1 MSVNPNGPMAYGD
14 EDVSSGSADG
24 ANTMDGH
31 NKRPSGTPAG
41 SGRKRGRKATGDA
54 IVDAMLEIA
63 AASKLRAAAIMK
75 NTWANMDDID
85 LQLDEMELAAA
96 AAGYYYFNSLTRQPP
111 LASSNGK
118 GHNERNRVIQE
129 RFQHSGETIS
139 RYFNNVLKSI
149 KSLSR
154 EFLQP
159 APETTSPEILC
170 SRRLHPYFKNCIGV
184 IDGMHI
190 PAHVPAKDQSR
201 FRNKKGFLSQNVLA
215 ACTFDLQFIFIYP
228 GWEGSA
234 ADSRVLRAVL
244 DDPNQNFPHTPEGKY
259 YLVDNG
265 YINMEGFI
273 APYPGV
279 RYHLHEF
286 RGANKLPRTARELF
300 NHRHSYLRNAIQKS
314 FDTLKR
320 RFPILKVATQY
331 GFQIQRDIVI
341 AACVLHNFVRREE
354 RNDWLF
360 ASVEA
365 VAAVEEETSDFDAQP
380 DIMQLGSS
388 VQEEIAF
395 SLRESMAAAMWNDF
409 VITWDEW

>member
-1 MSVNPNGPMAYGD
+1 
-14 EDVSSGSADG
+14 
-24 ANTMDGH
+24 
-31 NKRPSGTPAG
+31 
-41 SGRKRGRKATGDA
+41 
-54 IVDAMLEIA
+54 
-63 AASKLRAAAIMK
+63 
-75 NTWANMDDID
+75 
-85 LQLDEMELAAA
+85 
-96 AAGYYYFNSLTRQPP
+96 
-111 LASSNGK
+111 
-118 GHNERNRVIQE
+118 
-129 RFQHSGETIS
+129 
-139 RYFNNVLKSI
+139 
-149 KSLSR
+149 
-154 EFLQP
+154 
-159 APETTSPEILC
+159 
-170 SRRLHPYFKNCIGV
+170 
-184 IDGMHI
+184 
-190 PAHVPAKDQSR
+190 
-201 FRNKKGFLSQNVLA
+201 
-215 ACTFDLQFIFIYP
+215 
-228 GWEGSA
+228 
-234 ADSRVLRAVL
+234 
-244 DDPNQNFPHTPEGKY
+244 
-259 YLVDNG
+259 
-265 YINMEGFI
+265 MEGFI